1 MPKAEKKLQQSI
13 VYQGKLLA
21 LEKIEVLLSSGL
33 RTDRELIHHPGAVAI
48 LALDENGDVLLVR
61 QFRSA
66 IEEEIW
72 EIPAGKLE
80 GEESPLKTAQREL
93 LEETGF
99 EAKTWAYLH
108 SFYPSPGYSDEVI
121 HLFLA
126 QKLTPKKQRT
136 QPDEQIEW
144 KFFPRQTLEEF
155 FRPGQVRDGKTL
167 LALYYLKLHV

>member
-13 VYQGKLLA
+13 IYQGKLLA
-21 LEKIEVLLSSGL
+21 LEKIEVLLPSGL
-33 RTDRELIHHPGAVAI
+33 HAEREVIHHPGAVAI
-48 LALDENGDVLLVR
+48 LALNETDEILFVR

-66 IEEEIW
+66 IDEEIW

-80 GEESPLKTAQREL
+80 SEESPLKSAEREL

-99 EAKTWAYLH
+99 AAKIWAYLH

-126 QKLTPKKQRT
+126 QKLTQKKQKT